1 MRCTM
6 CPRPLKSD
14 ANRLNRLL
22 WELNLVNIEAAEICG
37 VSERTIYNWLSG
49 TSKIHPSALK
59 LLEMTLRLR
68 EAAMKV

>member
-1 MRCTM
+1 M

-22 WELNLVNIEAAEICG
+22 WELNFVNIEAAKICG

-49 TSKIHPSALK
+49 TSKIHPAALK
-59 LLEMTLRLR
+59 LLELTLRLQQS
-68 EAAMKV
+68 AVKV

>member
-1 MRCTM
+1 M

-22 WELNLVNIEAAEICG
+22 WELNFVNIEAAEICG

-59 LLEMTLRLR
+59 LLELTLRLQQS
-68 EAAMKV
+68 AVKV

>member
-1 MRCTM
+1 M

-14 ANRLNRLL
+14 ATRFNRLL

-49 TSKIHPSALK
+49 TSKIHPSAIK
-59 LLEMTLRLR
+59 LLELKLRLSLQKAYT
-68 EAAMKV
+68 EV